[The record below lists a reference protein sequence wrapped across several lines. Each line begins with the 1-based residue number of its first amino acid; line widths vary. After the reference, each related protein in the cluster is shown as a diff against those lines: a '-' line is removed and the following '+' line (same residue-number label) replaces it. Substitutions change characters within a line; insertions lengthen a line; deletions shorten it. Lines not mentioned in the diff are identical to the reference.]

1 MPRHRR
7 VADAPHP
14 ITPGPQMAALHHFFR
29 DLTWH
34 GTIVAEA
41 MGLDTP
47 EMTAKGRG
55 AHHTIQGGIW
65 IVGDYEQDQFLVDGT
80 FVLTW
85 RLHWVV
91 GWDPDRDSYVA
102 THADNYG
109 HAGVM
114 YGHLMADVLTFET
127 PESASVRLRMTW
139 DRTGPSAMTWRN
151 ERVLDRGG
159 YSLIEEYAVV
169 DEHAGSSGLS

>member
-14 ITPGPQMAALHHFFR
+14 ITPGPQMAALHPFFR
-29 DLTWH
+29 DVTWH

-41 MGLDTP
+41 MGPGTP

-55 AHHTIQGGIW
+55 VHHTIQGGIW
-65 IVGDYEQDQFLVDGT
+65 IVGNYEQDQFLVDGT

-91 GWDPDRDSYVA
+91 GWDQDHEGYVA

-109 HAGVM
+109 HAGIL
-114 YGHLMADVLTFET
+114 YGHLTAGVLTFET
-127 PESASVRLRMTW
+127 PKGAPVRLRMTW
-139 DRTGPSAMTWRN
+139 DRTDPSTMTWRN
-151 ERVLDRGG
+151 ESAIGAEA
-159 YSLIEEYAVV
+159 YSLIEQYTVV
-169 DEHAGSSGLS
+169 EEMAGTSGLS